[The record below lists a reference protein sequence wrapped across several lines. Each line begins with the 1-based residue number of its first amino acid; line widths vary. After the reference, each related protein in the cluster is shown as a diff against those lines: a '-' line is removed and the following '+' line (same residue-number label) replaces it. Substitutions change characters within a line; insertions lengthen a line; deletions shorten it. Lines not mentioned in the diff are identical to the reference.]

1 MAELPT
7 AGQIVRVT
15 TLRLGGGKP
24 MHSPFIVAEPDPAK
38 AEALVLQVMTPDEKA
53 KAICPL
59 GAEVIKAFGLKPG
72 EFTHWRW
79 WWK

>member
-1 MAELPT
+1 MTKLPT

-24 MHSPFIVAEPDPAK
+24 MYAPFIVAEPDPAK
-38 AEALVLQVMTPDEKA
+38 AEALVSQVMTPDEQPKA
-53 KAICPL
+53 VCPL
-59 GAEVIKAFGLKPG
+59 GADVIEAFGLKPG

-79 WWK
+79 WSK